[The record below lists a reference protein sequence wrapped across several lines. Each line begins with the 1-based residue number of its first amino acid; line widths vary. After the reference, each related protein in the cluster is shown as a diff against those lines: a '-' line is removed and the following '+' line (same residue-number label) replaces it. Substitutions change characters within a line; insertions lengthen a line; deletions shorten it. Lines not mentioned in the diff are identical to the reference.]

1 MTTTVLFCQQQTN
14 PHVHIPFLSI
24 TPISSSCFHNL
35 CYFLWFHLFFPLFY
49 LCLLLNSSLHF
60 HSFCLPPSPRSLI
73 SIFAILCLF
82 PSSSSN
88 ISSLFL
94 AIQSPLPPYFLLYF
108 SASPISI
115 SIFTPS
121 FLPLVPQ
128 SIFFLQVNFKKNPL
142 SSLLPSFS
150 VVTEGWMRWQ
160 LGFSPWRGKGDARPS
175 LHTDTQS
182 CTRTHTQT
190 LLLNIWLRLFTV

>member
-88 ISSLFL
+88 ISSLFFSYSIPPAPIFL
-94 AIQSPLPPYFLLYF
+94 TLFLCLTYLHFHFHSFLSSSCATVNFFFYKWILKKIHSLHSSPLSRLSLRDEWGD
-108 SASPISI
+108 S
-115 SIFTPS
+115 
-121 FLPLVPQ
+121 LVLAPGG
-128 SIFFLQVNFKKNPL
+128 
-142 SSLLPSFS
+142 
-150 VVTEGWMRWQ
+150 E
-160 LGFSPWRGKGDARPS
+160 RGMPD
-175 LHTDTQS
+175 L
-182 CTRTHTQT
+182 
-190 LLLNIWLRLFTV
+190 LFTLTHNHAHAHILRHCC

>member
-88 ISSLFL
+88 ISSLFS

-128 SIFFLQVNFKKNPL
+128 SIFFLQVNFKKIHSLHSSPL
-142 SSLLPSFS
+142 SRLSLRDEWGDSLVLAPGG
-150 VVTEGWMRWQ
+150 E
-160 LGFSPWRGKGDARPS
+160 RGMPD
-175 LHTDTQS
+175 L
-182 CTRTHTQT
+182 
-190 LLLNIWLRLFTV
+190 LFTLTHNHAHAHILRHCC

>member
-1 MTTTVLFCQQQTN
+1 MALFNHMTTTVLFCQQQTN

-49 LCLLLNSSLHF
+49 LSLLLNSSLHF

-94 AIQSPLPPYFLLYF
+94 AIQSPLHPYFLLYF
-108 SASPISI
+108 SASPISV

-128 SIFFLQVNFKKNPL
+128 SLFFYKWILKKIHSRHSSPL
-142 SSLLPSFS
+142 SRLSLRDEWGDSLVLAPGGERGMPDLPF
-150 VVTEGWMRWQ
+150 T
-160 LGFSPWRGKGDARPS
+160 L
-175 LHTDTQS
+175 
-182 CTRTHTQT
+182 TH
-190 LLLNIWLRLFTV
+190 NHAHAHILRHCC